1 MASVKDVDILS
12 HHAYLIV
19 GGDSVKAEL
28 ISMLE
33 KNYEVKIHSNPDF
46 FDRVYETFT
55 IDDAREL
62 KSLANMRPVTDSD
75 KKIFILMMNGITVEA
90 QNALLKLLEEPPEYV
105 HFFLIIPSAHL
116 LLPTVKSRMSMI
128 DAGSIGARGLEGKGN
143 LKSTTTVDCSGSI
156 GGHGSRVGSGG
167 TDKELIE
174 TVKKF
179 VTSPKPKR
187 LEQVK
192 SLMEAISKEKKTKQD
207 AIDFINV
214 LEAAVYSNGGVK
226 KNVEALKS
234 IELAR
239 KYMNDRSPSMK
250 MLLEYVALNI

>member
-19 GGDSVKAEL
+19 GGGSVKVEL

-33 KNYEVKIHSNPDF
+33 KKDKIKIQGNPDF
-46 FDRVYETFT
+46 FERVYETFT

-62 KSLANMRPVTDSD
+62 KSLAGTRPIMANSNSVDLAG
-75 KKIFILMMNGITVEA
+75 KKIFILTMNGITVEA
-90 QNALLKLLEEPPEYV
+90 QNALLKLLEEPPEYA

-116 LLPTVKSRMSMI
+116 LLPTVKSRLSMI
-128 DAGSIGARGLEGKGN
+128 DVGSISARGLEGKGN
-143 LKSTTTVDCSGSI
+143 QNDS
-156 GGHGSRVGSGG
+156 
-167 TDKELIE
+167 ELIE

-179 VTSPKPKR
+179 VASPKPKR

-192 SLMEAISKEKKTKQD
+192 TLMEAISKEKKTKQD
-207 AIDFINV
+207 AIDFINI
-214 LEAAVYSNGGVK
+214 LEAAVYSNGGAK
-226 KNVEALKS
+226 KNAEALKS

-239 KYMNDRSPSMK
+239 KYMNDRSPSLK
-250 MLLEYVALNI
+250 MLLEYVALSI